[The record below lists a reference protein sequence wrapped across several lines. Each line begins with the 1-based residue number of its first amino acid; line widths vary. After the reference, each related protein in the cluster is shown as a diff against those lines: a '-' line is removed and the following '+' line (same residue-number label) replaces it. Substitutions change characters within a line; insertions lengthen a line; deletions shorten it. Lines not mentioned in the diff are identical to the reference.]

1 VLIDRLKDTALQ
13 SQGVTLTS
21 VQPVTI
27 SFKLKSK
34 LESLL
39 KKITLSSEK
48 IVDYNSD
55 LLINSIIRKTKEF
68 SRRVD
73 EGLFTPESFRT
84 ITAVGISSDGL
95 KSINVIDFGGGAG
108 GHFAVAKKAFPE
120 KNLNWLIVE
129 TPKMVSFC
137 KEEEN
142 FNEITFVS
150 NFDEATEFIPNP
162 GLIIANASIH
172 YTDDP
177 LITLSTIC
185 SLGSEWIFLTRTP
198 LTNEKDTLLLLQE
211 SSLRKNGP
219 GKALDDSARDA
230 AVVVPIKVPPKRT
243 VENLLSER
251 YQIMLE
257 FEEENLHVNSKNQNI
272 KTYGYLC
279 KLRHQRPDSK

>member
-1 VLIDRLKDTALQ
+1 M
-13 SQGVTLTS
+13 
-21 VQPVTI
+21 
-27 SFKLKSK
+27 
-34 LESLL
+34 
-39 KKITLSSEK
+39 
-48 IVDYNSD
+48 
-55 LLINSIIRKTKEF
+55 
-68 SRRVD
+68 
-73 EGLFTPESFRT
+73 
-84 ITAVGISSDGL
+84 
-95 KSINVIDFGGGAG
+95 IDFGGGAG

-137 KEEEN
+137 KEEES

-150 NFDEATEFIPNP
+150 NFDEASEFIPNP

-172 YTDDP
+172 YTEDP

-198 LTNEKDTLLLLQE
+198 LTNEKATLLLLQE
-211 SSLRKNGP
+211 SRLRKNGP

-230 AVVVPIKVPPKRT
+230 AVVVPIKVPPKCT

-279 KLRHQRPDSK
+279 KLRH